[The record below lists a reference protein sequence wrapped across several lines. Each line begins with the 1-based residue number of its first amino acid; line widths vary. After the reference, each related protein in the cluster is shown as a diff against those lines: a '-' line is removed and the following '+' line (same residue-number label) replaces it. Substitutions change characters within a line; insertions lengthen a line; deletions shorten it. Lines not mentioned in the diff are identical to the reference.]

1 MKNNF
6 NELAKLS
13 DVEVL
18 QELNDIIEQTIKKY
32 SYIMDED
39 TFRASISD
47 CIAYLRVGYT
57 KETEGDYK
65 SFFNQIMISSIRNYL
80 IHLDKNVLYD
90 IILKYIDLKMIV
102 PTNHALFFK
111 TFKIYNNFF
120 STFDIDSDPEIIN
133 YVLQN
138 SEKMQTIMKYL
149 FDNYILSIKNGSY
162 INEYDDDNIITY
174 IDMYATINGIT
185 IENTEET
192 EDYEFDYSEDL
203 DPVHLYLYEIGQ
215 FKLLTHEEEVEL
227 AKRVELGDKEA
238 REKLINSNL
247 RLVVS
252 IARRYIGKSSN
263 LKLLDLIQLGN
274 LGLMKAVEK
283 YDYTKGF
290 RFSTHATWWIRQQ
303 ITRGIAE
310 TGDLIRKPVHR
321 IEELSR
327 FKTILTDLEKEINRE
342 PTVADVV
349 EHTGLS
355 EDKVIEL
362 FKLNENPT
370 SLNAFVGDEDE
381 TEMIDFIQDDNV
393 DIEANV
399 MDTSL
404 TESVRKSLSGAFKNN
419 VLKRREYLVL
429 VFRFGID
436 GNGRRTLESTAD
448 AIYDFELSLYEKDPI
463 HYKKPSKITRERVRQ
478 IEAKALKK
486 LRRNAEFR
494 NKNQDFV
501 SPDVYKPLR
510 PVANKTKTKDK
521 QEYKI
526 IEKKPLFREKDY
538 RSGLQVIENPTE
550 EDIENAIKV
559 SGVKIR
565 DLNKSNKSNK

>member
-1 MKNNF
+1 
-6 NELAKLS
+6 
-13 DVEVL
+13 
-18 QELNDIIEQTIKKY
+18 
-32 SYIMDED
+32 
-39 TFRASISD
+39 
-47 CIAYLRVGYT
+47 
-57 KETEGDYK
+57 
-65 SFFNQIMISSIRNYL
+65 
-80 IHLDKNVLYD
+80 
-90 IILKYIDLKMIV
+90 
-102 PTNHALFFK
+102 
-111 TFKIYNNFF
+111 
-120 STFDIDSDPEIIN
+120 
-133 YVLQN
+133 
-138 SEKMQTIMKYL
+138 
-149 FDNYILSIKNGSY
+149 
-162 INEYDDDNIITY
+162 
-174 IDMYATINGIT
+174 
-185 IENTEET
+185 
-192 EDYEFDYSEDL
+192 
-203 DPVHLYLYEIGQ
+203 
-215 FKLLTHEEEVEL
+215 
-227 AKRVELGDKEA
+227 
-238 REKLINSNL
+238 
-247 RLVVS
+247 
-252 IARRYIGKSSN
+252 
-263 LKLLDLIQLGN
+263 
-274 LGLMKAVEK
+274 MKAVEK

-349 EHTGLS
+349 KHTGLS

-370 SLNAFVGDEDE
+370 SLNTCVGDEDE

-404 TESVRKSLSGAFKNN
+404 TESVRKSLNGAFKNN

-448 AIYDFELSLYEKDPI
+448 AVYDFELSLYEKDPI
-463 HYKKPSKITRERVRQ
+463 KYKKPFKITRERVRQ
-478 IEAKALKK
+478 IEAKALNK
-486 LRRNAEFR
+486 LSRNAEFK

-501 SPDVYKPLR
+501 SPDVCKPLR
-510 PVANKTKTKDK
+510 PVANKSKTKDK
-521 QEYKI
+521 QEHKI

-550 EDIENAIKV
+550 KDIENAIKV

-565 DLNKSNKSNK
+565 DLNKSNKSNKKI